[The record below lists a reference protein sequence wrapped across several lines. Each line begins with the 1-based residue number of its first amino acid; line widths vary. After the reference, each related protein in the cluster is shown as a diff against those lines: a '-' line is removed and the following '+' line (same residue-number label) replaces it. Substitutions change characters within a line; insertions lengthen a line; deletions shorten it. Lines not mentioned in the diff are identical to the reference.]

1 MVRLSAVSDND
12 PEDHLK
18 KEGTH
23 ATELL
28 AGKVVKRL
36 IRNRLDE
43 VVIEF
48 DDGSRIFVDIHE
60 DQLDISIT

>member
-1 MVRLSAVSDND
+1 MAKSNVISD
-12 PEDHLK
+12 EDRF
-18 KEGTH
+18 KEEGML

-28 AGKVVKRL
+28 VGKVVKRL
-36 IRNRLDE
+36 IRNRQDE

-48 DDGSRIFVDIHE
+48 DDGSRIFVDIQE

>member
-1 MVRLSAVSDND
+1 MLRTSAGSNND
-12 PEDHLK
+12 PEDRLK

-36 IRNRLDE
+36 IRSRPDE

-48 DDGSRIFVDIHE
+48 DDGSRIFVNIHE